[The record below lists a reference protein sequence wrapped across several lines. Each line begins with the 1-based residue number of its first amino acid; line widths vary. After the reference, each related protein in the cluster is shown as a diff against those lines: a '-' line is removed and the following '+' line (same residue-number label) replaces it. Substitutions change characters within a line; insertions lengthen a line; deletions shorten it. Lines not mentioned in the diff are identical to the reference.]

1 MSNHS
6 YGLRAWSGPVFY
18 WTASMIL
25 WKTSLLTA
33 DGRLSTGPT
42 QDKAVCLHRGL
53 QLLRRR
59 TRRGRASAALTACI
73 CSGRRLLQTA
83 IQFCNCLRD
92 TYMASCF
99 SQNKLLIV
107 LRNVGG
113 KCDIRS
119 RVSCVMSAIQHFHF
133 YVIYKLNCK
142 IFCICKI
149 STTKLQCTI
158 NVDIYYLS
166 NENES
171 SASCACATF
180 KCGLG
185 GLRVAKIVGCG
196 ARFPSESDAAYLG
209 WAAAEVGSSLLQCSK
224 WCGIAW
230 LFMDVVRA
238 YVVFVYFNCARVV

>member
-1 MSNHS
+1 MADSQLALLKTKQFAYTEVCNS
-6 YGLRAWSGPVFY
+6 SGG
-18 WTASMIL
+18 
-25 WKTSLLTA
+25 
-33 DGRLSTGPT
+33 GRGAGGP
-42 QDKAVCLHRGL
+42 
-53 QLLRRR
+53 
-59 TRRGRASAALTACI
+59 ALTACI

-149 STTKLQCTI
+149 STTKQFCTI
-158 NVDIYYLS
+158 NVDIYLMRMNPRQAVQHLNAASVVCELPRLWGVVQGFPVNRMQLILAGQQPRLVAHYCIAASDVGLLDYS
-166 NENES
+166 WMWLDPMLCILIVHAWFKHLFENINIIHTEPHRTHRS
-171 SASCACATF
+171 IYKSTWF
-180 KCGLG
+180 LKH
-185 GLRVAKIVGCG
+185 
-196 ARFPSESDAAYLG
+196 
-209 WAAAEVGSSLLQCSK
+209 
-224 WCGIAW
+224 
-230 LFMDVVRA
+230 
-238 YVVFVYFNCARVV
+238 

>member
-1 MSNHS
+1 MV
-6 YGLRAWSGPVFY
+6 R
-18 WTASMIL
+18 TCIL
-25 WKTSLLTA
+25 LDCRNDSLKNPRLLTA

-42 QDKAVCLHRGL
+42 PDKAVCLHRGL
-53 QLLRRR
+53 QFLRRR
-59 TRRGRASAALTACI
+59 TRRGRASANCMH
-73 CSGRRLLQTA
+73 LQWARTTETA

-149 STTKLQCTI
+149 STTKQFCTI
-158 NVDIYYLS
+158 NVDIYLMRM
-166 NENES
+166 NLRQAVQHLNA
-171 SASCACATF
+171 ASVVCELPRLWGVVQGF
-180 KCGLG
+180 PVNLMQLILVGQQPRL
-185 GLRVAKIVGCG
+185 VAHYWIAMKQVMWDCLIIHGCG
-196 ARFPSESDAAYLG
+196 
-209 WAAAEVGSSLLQCSK
+209 
-224 WCGIAW
+224 
-230 LFMDVVRA
+230 
-238 YVVFVYFNCARVV
+238 